1 MSGGRGLL
9 WTFFSLLFF
18 AVAVW
23 ADDTPNSKNSDT
35 TANSS
40 SPPKTKAMPVEESL
54 HGHTIVDKYR
64 WLEDSKDPEVQAWV
78 GQELGYTRSILDL
91 LPGRVQIEKR
101 LEHLLTIGS
110 IGVPQMGGKYYFY
123 TR

>member
-64 WLEDSKDPEVQAWV
+64 WLEDSKDPEVDRARLVVPFRRWQV
-78 GQELGYTRSILDL
+78 RGLRDFS
-91 LPGRVQIEKR
+91 GR
-101 LEHLLTIGS
+101 
-110 IGVPQMGGKYYFY
+110 F
-123 TR
+123 